1 MTIKDWIYLGITVA
15 SYIIAI
21 IAGIYAR
28 NKSKINT
35 TTKAGQ
41 ALDVLGKLATNAVH
55 EAEYIGGSGQEK
67 REFASEIITQGLSW
81 FNIKGVTPNQ
91 INGAIERA
99 VNAMNIANQ
108 DVKPTEPEIAKDVPA
123 DQLMKPAVENTAE
136 TQTKTAAGKSKAQD
150 KPEQQIMA
158 NNGQPVEPEH
168 QADNEVVKND

>member
-1 MTIKDWIYLGITVA
+1 MERKITMTIKDWIYLGITVA
-15 SYIIAI
+15 SYLIAI
-21 IAGIYAR
+21 IAGVYAR

-91 INGAIERA
+91 VNGAIERA

-108 DVKPTEPEIAKDVPA
+108 DVKPAEPEISENVPEKDIVQPTEPTKDVT
-123 DQLMKPAVENTAE
+123 V
-136 TQTKTAAGKSKAQD
+136 
-150 KPEQQIMA
+150 
-158 NNGQPVEPEH
+158 NG
-168 QADNEVVKND
+168 N

>member
-1 MTIKDWIYLGITVA
+1 MTIKDWIYLGITIA
-15 SYIIAI
+15 SYLLAI
-21 IAGIYAR
+21 IAGVYAR

-91 INGAIERA
+91 VNGAIERA

-108 DVKPTEPEIAKDVPA
+108 DVKPTEPEIAENVPEKDIMQPEAPAKDVT
-123 DQLMKPAVENTAE
+123 V
-136 TQTKTAAGKSKAQD
+136 
-150 KPEQQIMA
+150 
-158 NNGQPVEPEH
+158 NG
-168 QADNEVVKND
+168 N

>member
-15 SYIIAI
+15 SYLLAI
-21 IAGIYAR
+21 IAGVYAR

-81 FNIKGVTPNQ
+81 FGIKGVTPNQ
-91 INGAIERA
+91 VNGAIEKA

-108 DVKPTEPEIAKDVPA
+108 DVNPTEPEVTKAEPEIAENVPEKDIVQPAKDVT
-123 DQLMKPAVENTAE
+123 V
-136 TQTKTAAGKSKAQD
+136 
-150 KPEQQIMA
+150 
-158 NNGQPVEPEH
+158 NG
-168 QADNEVVKND
+168 N

>member
-21 IAGIYAR
+21 IAGVYAR

-35 TTKAGQ
+35 TTTAGQ

-91 INGAIERA
+91 VNGAIEKA
-99 VNAMNIANQ
+99 VNAMNLANQ
-108 DVKPTEPEIAKDVPA
+108 DVKPTEPEIAKA
-123 DQLMKPAVENTAE
+123 
-136 TQTKTAAGKSKAQD
+136 
-150 KPEQQIMA
+150 
-158 NNGQPVEPEH
+158 EPEISENVPEKDIV
-168 QADNEVVKND
+168 QPEAPAPTKDVTVNGN

>member
-15 SYIIAI
+15 SYLLAI
-21 IAGIYAR
+21 IAGVYAR

-81 FNIKGVTPNQ
+81 FGIKGVTPNQ
-91 INGAIERA
+91 VNGAIEKA
-99 VNAMNIANQ
+99 VNAMNLANQ
-108 DVKPTEPEIAKDVPA
+108 DVKPTEPEIAKA
-123 DQLMKPAVENTAE
+123 
-136 TQTKTAAGKSKAQD
+136 
-150 KPEQQIMA
+150 
-158 NNGQPVEPEH
+158 EPEISENVPEKDIV
-168 QADNEVVKND
+168 QPAKDVTVNGN

>member
-15 SYIIAI
+15 SYLLAI
-21 IAGIYAR
+21 IAGVYAR

-67 REFASEIITQGLSW
+67 REFASEIIKQGLSW
-81 FNIKGVTPNQ
+81 FGIKDVTPNQ
-91 INGAIERA
+91 INGAIEKA

-108 DVKPTEPEIAKDVPA
+108 DVKPTEPEITENVPEKDIVQPTEPTKDVT
-123 DQLMKPAVENTAE
+123 V
-136 TQTKTAAGKSKAQD
+136 
-150 KPEQQIMA
+150 
-158 NNGQPVEPEH
+158 NG
-168 QADNEVVKND
+168 N

>member
-15 SYIIAI
+15 SYLLAI
-21 IAGIYAR
+21 IAGVYAR

-91 INGAIERA
+91 VNGAIERA

-108 DVKPTEPEIAKDVPA
+108 DVKQTESEVAKAEPEIAENVPEKDIVQPTEPTKDV
-123 DQLMKPAVENTAE
+123 T
-136 TQTKTAAGKSKAQD
+136 G
-150 KPEQQIMA
+150 
-158 NNGQPVEPEH
+158 NG
-168 QADNEVVKND
+168 N

>member
-15 SYIIAI
+15 SYLIAI
-21 IAGIYAR
+21 IAGVYAR

-67 REFASEIITQGLSW
+67 REFASEIIQQALSW
-81 FNIKGVTPNQ
+81 FGIKGVTPNEV
-91 INGAIERA
+91 NGAIEKA

-108 DVKPTEPEIAKDVPA
+108 DVKPTEPEIAQNVPEKDIVQPEAPAKDVT
-123 DQLMKPAVENTAE
+123 V
-136 TQTKTAAGKSKAQD
+136 
-150 KPEQQIMA
+150 
-158 NNGQPVEPEH
+158 NG
-168 QADNEVVKND
+168 N

>member
-15 SYIIAI
+15 SYLLAI
-21 IAGIYAR
+21 IAGVYAR

-67 REFASEIITQGLSW
+67 REFASEIIKQALSW
-81 FNIKGVTPNQ
+81 FNVKGVTPNQ
-91 INGAIERA
+91 VNGAIERA

-108 DVKPTEPEIAKDVPA
+108 DVKSTEPEIAENVPEKDIVQPAKDVT
-123 DQLMKPAVENTAE
+123 V
-136 TQTKTAAGKSKAQD
+136 
-150 KPEQQIMA
+150 
-158 NNGQPVEPEH
+158 NG
-168 QADNEVVKND
+168 N

>member
-1 MTIKDWIYLGITVA
+1 MTIKDWIYLGITIA

-21 IAGIYAR
+21 IAGVYAR

-81 FNIKGVTPNQ
+81 FGIKGVTPNQ
-91 INGAIERA
+91 VNGAIERA
-99 VNAMNIANQ
+99 VNAMNIANH
-108 DVKPTEPEIAKDVPA
+108 DVKPTEPEIAENVPEKDIVQPTEPAPAKDVT
-123 DQLMKPAVENTAE
+123 V
-136 TQTKTAAGKSKAQD
+136 
-150 KPEQQIMA
+150 
-158 NNGQPVEPEH
+158 NG
-168 QADNEVVKND
+168 N

>member
-1 MTIKDWIYLGITVA
+1 MERKITMTIKDWIYLGITIA

-21 IAGIYAR
+21 IAGVYAR

-91 INGAIERA
+91 VNGAIEKA
-99 VNAMNIANQ
+99 VNAMNLANQ
-108 DVKPTEPEIAKDVPA
+108 DVKSVEPEIAEDVPEKDIVQPTEPTKDVT
-123 DQLMKPAVENTAE
+123 V
-136 TQTKTAAGKSKAQD
+136 
-150 KPEQQIMA
+150 
-158 NNGQPVEPEH
+158 NG
-168 QADNEVVKND
+168 N

>member
-21 IAGIYAR
+21 IAGVYAR

-67 REFASEIITQGLSW
+67 REFASEIITQGLAW
-81 FNIKGVTPNQ
+81 FGVKSVTPNQ
-91 INGAIERA
+91 INGAIEKA

-108 DVKPTEPEIAKDVPA
+108 DVNPTEPEIAQNVPEKDIVQPEAPAKDVT
-123 DQLMKPAVENTAE
+123 VN
-136 TQTKTAAGKSKAQD
+136 
-150 KPEQQIMA
+150 
-158 NNGQPVEPEH
+158 
-168 QADNEVVKND
+168 DN

>member
-15 SYIIAI
+15 SYIIAM
-21 IAGIYAR
+21 IAGVYAR
-28 NKSKINT
+28 NKAKINT

-91 INGAIERA
+91 VNGAIEKA

-108 DVKPTEPEIAKDVPA
+108 DVKQAEPEIAENVPEKDIVQPEAPAKDVT
-123 DQLMKPAVENTAE
+123 V
-136 TQTKTAAGKSKAQD
+136 
-150 KPEQQIMA
+150 
-158 NNGQPVEPEH
+158 NG
-168 QADNEVVKND
+168 N

>member
-15 SYIIAI
+15 SYIIAM
-21 IAGIYAR
+21 IAGVYAR
-28 NKSKINT
+28 NKAKINT

-91 INGAIERA
+91 VNGAIERA

-108 DVKPTEPEIAKDVPA
+108 DVKQTESEVAKAEPEIAENVPEKDIVQPTEPTKDV
-123 DQLMKPAVENTAE
+123 T
-136 TQTKTAAGKSKAQD
+136 G
-150 KPEQQIMA
+150 
-158 NNGQPVEPEH
+158 NG
-168 QADNEVVKND
+168 N

>member
-15 SYIIAI
+15 SYIIAM
-21 IAGIYAR
+21 IAGVYAR
-28 NKSKINT
+28 NKAKINT

-91 INGAIERA
+91 VNGAIERA

-108 DVKPTEPEIAKDVPA
+108 DVKPTEPEIAQDVPEKDIVQPTEPAPAKDVT
-123 DQLMKPAVENTAE
+123 V
-136 TQTKTAAGKSKAQD
+136 
-150 KPEQQIMA
+150 
-158 NNGQPVEPEH
+158 NG
-168 QADNEVVKND
+168 N

>member
-15 SYIIAI
+15 SYLLAI
-21 IAGIYAR
+21 IAGVYAR

-35 TTKAGQ
+35 TTTAGQ

-91 INGAIERA
+91 VNGAIEKA
-99 VNAMNIANQ
+99 VNAMNLANQ
-108 DVKPTEPEIAKDVPA
+108 DVKPTEPEIAKA
-123 DQLMKPAVENTAE
+123 
-136 TQTKTAAGKSKAQD
+136 
-150 KPEQQIMA
+150 
-158 NNGQPVEPEH
+158 EPEISENVPEKDIV
-168 QADNEVVKND
+168 QPEAPAPTKDVTVNGN

>member
-1 MTIKDWIYLGITVA
+1 MTIKDWIYLGITIA

-21 IAGIYAR
+21 IAGVYAR

-81 FNIKGVTPNQ
+81 FGIKGVTPNQ
-91 INGAIERA
+91 VNGAIERA

-108 DVKPTEPEIAKDVPA
+108 DVKPTEPEIAENVPEKDIVQPTEPAPTKDVT
-123 DQLMKPAVENTAE
+123 V
-136 TQTKTAAGKSKAQD
+136 
-150 KPEQQIMA
+150 
-158 NNGQPVEPEH
+158 NG
-168 QADNEVVKND
+168 N